1 MYYIT
6 PITENPYV
14 KEQIKTMLADNIS
27 KDSSSIK
34 QHKNS
39 KMDKLY
45 TGIEIFLVML
55 FLLNILAGFY
65 FISHNMNMSIYY
77 FANENI
83 IPIIYLVTLLALSVY
98 KENPNLTTMKISF
111 YSRIYIFFLTY
122 TAFCNILTSYNFNYY
137 FLFVITGFGLAI
149 LYLGYF
155 IHTSGQALDSFL
167 ETTTQPA
174 THLKM

>member
-27 KDSSSIK
+27 KDSSSIR

-39 KMDKLY
+39 KKHKICI
-45 TGIEIFLVML
+45 GIEIFLFML
-55 FLLNILAGFY
+55 FLLNILSGFY
-65 FISHNMNMSIYY
+65 FLLHNINMEIYHFVNEDIIS
-77 FANENI
+77 
-83 IPIIYLVTLLALSVY
+83 IIYLVALIALSVY
-98 KENPNLTTMKISF
+98 KEYPNLTTIKISF

-122 TAFCNILTSYNFNYY
+122 TTFCNILTSCNFNY

-155 IHTSGQALDSFL
+155 IHTSSQALNSFL

-174 THLKM
+174 IHLKM

>member
-27 KDSSSIK
+27 KDSSSIR

-39 KMDKLY
+39 KMDKIY
-45 TGIEIFLVML
+45 AGIEIFLIML
-55 FLLNILAGFY
+55 FLLNILAGLY
-65 FISHNMNMSIYY
+65 FISHNMSMNIYY

-98 KENPNLTTMKISF
+98 KEYPDLITMKVYF
-111 YSRIYIFFLTY
+111 YPRIYIFFLAH
-122 TAFCNILTSYNFNYY
+122 TAFCNILTSYSIDGYI
-137 FLFVITGFGLAI
+137 LFIITGFGLAI

-155 IHTSGQALDSFL
+155 IHTSSQALDSFL
-167 ETTTQPA
+167 ENVSQSA

>member
-14 KEQIKTMLADNIS
+14 KEHIKTMLADTINDASPIR
-27 KDSSSIK
+27 

-39 KMDKLY
+39 NKHRICI
-45 TGIEIFLVML
+45 GIEIFLFML

-65 FISHNMNMSIYY
+65 FLLHNMNMEIYH
-77 FANENI
+77 FVNEDI
-83 IPIIYLVTLLALSVY
+83 IPIIYLVALIALSVY
-98 KENPNLTTMKISF
+98 KEYPNLMIMKISF

-155 IHTSGQALDSFL
+155 IHTSSQALDSFL